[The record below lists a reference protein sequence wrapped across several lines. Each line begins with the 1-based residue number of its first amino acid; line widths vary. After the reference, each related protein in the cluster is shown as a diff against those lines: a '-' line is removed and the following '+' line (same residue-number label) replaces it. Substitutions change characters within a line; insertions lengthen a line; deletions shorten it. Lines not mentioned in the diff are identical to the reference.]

1 MHSNRD
7 GCGHLHTQGLCQHTV
22 VCRVGSRS
30 CMEVLRCPLCV
41 YASQAGVVGG
51 VLLCVQGHGMLLSA
65 TTDPLPPGLPG
76 AVLGAI

>member
-1 MHSNRD
+1 
-7 GCGHLHTQGLCQHTV
+7 
-22 VCRVGSRS
+22 
-30 CMEVLRCPLCV
+30 MEVLRCPLCV